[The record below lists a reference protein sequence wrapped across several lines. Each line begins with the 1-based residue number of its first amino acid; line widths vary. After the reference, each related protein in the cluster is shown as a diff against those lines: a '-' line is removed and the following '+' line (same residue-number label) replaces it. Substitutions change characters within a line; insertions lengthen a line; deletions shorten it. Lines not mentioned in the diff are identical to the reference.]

1 MGQLT
6 AFTPDRLTAHER
18 FRRVTQA
25 LSRQDTETA
34 LQLQAATPQLAWV
47 GPDMAFTERLR
58 VAGEMTRTF
67 AADLSVAV
75 TKLTM
80 LTAFE
85 QTLRDFDAVLQ
96 NEMAFAWKLGWE
108 AAGGSPDAHLTP
120 HQEKLTQ
127 LQAACQIPPTF
138 PASIADVRTICASLW
153 EAWQDFT
160 RAAWRLKPEQPIRA
174 WGPANAEELLATV
187 HANTSAPDPAQVALY
202 RQPYDLTWDQ
212 TLAAIAARMGGN

>member
-6 AFTPDRLTAHER
+6 VFTPDRLTAHER

-25 LSRQDTETA
+25 LSRLDPATA
-34 LQLQAATPQLAWV
+34 AKLQAATPQLEWV
-47 GPDMAFTERLR
+47 GPDIAFTERLR

-96 NEMAFAWKLGWE
+96 NEMAFAWQLGWE
-108 AAGGSPDAHLTP
+108 AAGGARDADLTP

-160 RAAWRLKPEQPIRA
+160 RAAWRLKPEQPIWA
-174 WGPANAEELLATV
+174 WGPANADELVTTV
-187 HANTSAPDPAQVALY
+187 RTNRAQPDAAQVATY
-202 RQPYDLTWDQ
+202 RAPYDLTWQ
-212 TLAAIAARMGGN
+212 NTLAVLAARMGGN

>member
-6 AFTPDRLTAHER
+6 VFTPDRLTAHER

-25 LSRQDTETA
+25 LSRQDATTA
-34 LQLQAATPQLAWV
+34 AQWQATTPQLEWV
-47 GPDMAFTERLR
+47 GPDVAFTERLR

-67 AADLSVAV
+67 TADLSVAV

-96 NEMAFAWKLGWE
+96 NEMAFAWQLGWE
-108 AAGGSPDAHLTP
+108 AAGGARDVDIAP
-120 HQEKLTQ
+120 HQEKLNR
-127 LQAACQIPPTF
+127 LQATCQIPDTF
-138 PASIADVRTICASLW
+138 TASIEDVQTVLASLW
-153 EAWQDFT
+153 KAWTDFT
-160 RAAWRLKPEQPIRA
+160 RATWRLRPEEPIKA

-187 HANTSAPDPAQVALY
+187 HTNTSAPDPAQVAWY
-202 RQPYDLTWDQ
+202 RQPYDLTWNQ
-212 TLAAIAARMGGN
+212 TLAVLAAKMGGN

>member
-25 LSRQDTETA
+25 LSRQDVTTA
-34 LQLQAATPQLAWV
+34 AQLQAATPQLAWV
-47 GPDMAFTERLR
+47 GPDQAFTERLR

-67 AADLSVAV
+67 AADLSVVV
-75 TKLTM
+75 TKVAM
-80 LTAFE
+80 LMAFE

-96 NEMAFAWKLGWE
+96 NEMAFAWQLGWE
-108 AAGGSPDAHLTP
+108 AAGGARDVDLSP
-120 HQEKLTQ
+120 HQGKLTH

-138 PASIADVRTICASLW
+138 PASIEDVRTICASLW
-153 EAWQDFT
+153 QAWTDFT
-160 RAAWRLKPEQPIRA
+160 RAAWRLKPEEPIRA
-174 WGPANAEELLATV
+174 WGPVNAEELLATA
-187 HANTSAPDPAQVALY
+187 HANTASPDPAQVALY

-212 TLAAIAARMGGN
+212 TLAAIATRMGGN

>member
-25 LSRQDTETA
+25 LSREDTETA
-34 LQLQAATPQLAWV
+34 LQLQAATPHLAWV

-75 TKLTM
+75 TKMTM

-96 NEMAFAWKLGWE
+96 NEMAFAWQLGWE
-108 AAGGSPDAHLTP
+108 AAGGARDADLTP

-127 LQAACQIPPTF
+127 LQSACRIPPTF
-138 PASIADVRTICASLW
+138 PASIADMRTICASLW

-160 RAAWRLKPEQPIRA
+160 RAAWRLKPEDPIKA
-174 WGPANAEELLATV
+174 WGPANAEELLDTV
-187 HANTSAPDPAQVALY
+187 HANTAPPDPAQTALY
-202 RQPYDLTWDQ
+202 RQPYDLTWNQ
-212 TLAAIAARMGGN
+212 TLALLRARMEG